1 MLSPSK
7 TKRAR
12 TKHLIRQ
19 REKAIPE
26 GWPFCFPVVEAEPIG
41 SYIARSAAS
50 KPQRRF
56 INQLNPCSP
65 LRSVAAIL
73 VAVVLWLPSASG
85 TPVDDAR
92 EWGISQAAG
101 ATLALPSAPVRL
113 VKATAADA
121 RSALARDINQW
132 IAALPENSTIFWG
145 ALRRRTAPA
154 GNGQA
159 PAAVLALTFSYYATA
174 PPSLRG

>member
-26 GWPFCFPVVEAEPIG
+26 GWPFRFWVVEAKGIG
-41 SYIARSAAS
+41 SYIARGAAS
-50 KPQRRF
+50 KLQRRF

-65 LRSVAAIL
+65 LRSVASFL
-73 VAVVLWLPSASG
+73 VAVLLWLPSASG
-85 TPVDDAR
+85 IPVDDAR
-92 EWGISQAAG
+92 ESGISQAGG

-113 VKATAADA
+113 VKASPTEA

-132 IAALPENSTIFWG
+132 IAALPENSTVFWSG
-145 ALRRRTAPA
+145 LRRRTAPA